1 MITKEELSK
10 FLDLYSNFDKA
21 ITRMEKAIS
30 GNSHFCSTNL
40 FDTDWYTHVS
50 DMYDIFLE
58 SHFTDEGI
66 DWINYYFFEDIKD
79 HVVTITISAD
89 LFNKEHEVEYHLNS
103 VDELWDFLLTNK
115 KLYFK
120 DAE

>member
-1 MITKEELSK
+1 MITKEQLSE
-10 FLDLYSNFDKA
+10 FLDRYSKFDKA
-21 ITRMEKAIS
+21 VIRMGEAIS
-30 GNSHFCSTNL
+30 GKSYPYSTDL
-40 FDTDWYTHVS
+40 FETDWYTHVS
-50 DMYDIFLE
+50 EMYDIFLE

-66 DWINYYFFEDIKD
+66 DWINYYFFEDVED
-79 HVVTITISAD
+79 HLVTVTVSAD
-89 LFNKEHEVEYHLNS
+89 LFDKEHEVEYHLNS